1 MLCFVRGGGEGTKI
15 CMMVHTVGKPVLGRR
30 MQMGPWGSLL
40 SQTSMPGKSESSE
53 RVPHRKNA
61 DGT

>member
-1 MLCFVRGGGEGTKI
+1 
-15 CMMVHTVGKPVLGRR
+15 MMVHTVGKPVLGRR

-40 SQTSMPGKSESSE
+40 GQTSMPGKTESSK